1 MKYCSI
7 NPNVDYAIT
16 PENEYIFFFG
26 DKFKYIK
33 ILKTKELEV
42 IIDYFAYGEILENFF
57 SNLDYCKKCYKKT
70 ISVLLKKE
78 ILLIQEIKNEFQFK
92 KYYTPELYENNRF
105 GYQTRYLK
113 RFYSSEFNFNEFQNK
128 KVAIIGAG
136 TIGSFIAV
144 TLAAMNVRN
153 IIVIDGDVVSESN
166 LSRQIFYKESDID
179 KKFKVDSLQEYIK
192 NLNSNVKFQGF
203 KIYIN
208 EKFLNYEIFKNVDLI
223 IQTADKP
230 TGKIDLYVDEI
241 SKKLNISTLYLH
253 NGSIGP
259 FIIPGKTKTY
269 LDFVR
274 KLDEE
279 SKGLYSK
286 SINYQSSKSK
296 TAFETSLH
304 LFYTMLY
311 QIIDDVLIYL
321 IYSEIPRLKNK
332 IWFYKDNS
340 YIDF

>member
-1 MKYCSI
+1 MLYCSI
-7 NPNVDYAIT
+7 NPNVDYAVT

-26 DKFKYIK
+26 DKFKYVK
-33 ILKTKELEV
+33 ILKTKELEI
-42 IIDYFAYGEILENFF
+42 IIDFFSYGEILENFF
-57 SNLDYCKKCYKKT
+57 ENLEYCKECYKKT
-70 ISVLLKKE
+70 ISLLLKKQ
-78 ILLIQEIKNEFQFK
+78 ILLIQEINDKFQFE
-92 KYYTPELYENNRF
+92 KYYTPELFENNRF

-113 RFYSSEFNFNEFQNK
+113 RFYCADFNFNEFQNK
-128 KVAIIGAG
+128 KIAIIGAG

-153 IIVIDGDVVSESN
+153 IVVIDGDIVNESN
-166 LSRQIFYKESDID
+166 LSRQIFYKESDIGR
-179 KKFKVDSLQEYIK
+179 KFKVDSLHEYIT
-192 NLNSNVKFQGF
+192 NLNSSVKYSGI
-203 KIYIN
+203 KTYIT
-208 EKFLNYEIFKNVDLI
+208 EKFSNYEIFENVDLI

-230 TGKIDLYVDEI
+230 TGKIDLYVDNI
-241 SKKLNISTLYLH
+241 SRKLNISTLYLH

-259 FIIPGKTKTY
+259 IIIPGKTKTY
-269 LDFVR
+269 LDFI
-274 KLDEE
+274 KKIDEE

-311 QIIDDVLIYL
+311 QIIDDILIYL
-321 IYSEIPRLKNK
+321 IYLEIPRLNNK

-340 YIDF
+340 YIEF